1 VVYGRTERAGGGNT
15 RAIGTLDEQGGATV
29 STYTEEMTQYNE
41 LANTEDG
48 QALLQGETW
57 KPLPSAPV
65 APPLR
70 TEWLPPVL
78 SSMSEAIA
86 ANLSVPP
93 DLPALIGLGVASA
106 CACGRIGVQLKPDW
120 YEPAQ
125 LFLLGVL
132 DSGEGK
138 TPAFRHMAG
147 QLFKYQAEINKLRAV
162 QIESDKAAMD
172 VLSAKKQAAIKGK
185 DTQEARAIAEEIAQ
199 FPEVHTMS
207 RFIGGDVTP
216 ERIAEIMRD
225 NDGATAQLDDEGELF
240 ELLAG
245 RYQDLPNLNP
255 WLKGYSGG
263 VSLTMERKGGSTI
276 VDNPNLSVLVLAQS
290 YVLDALMDERRMR
303 GKGMLARFLIAA
315 PEPVREYGE
324 EPDLPAPVVIGY
336 QTHVRELIA
345 LRPAILKLTDEA
357 RELFFGWRNEIRQR
371 QWTDWAPL
379 KRDGYS
385 GKLAGNTARL
395 ACILRLWED
404 SDTYEPIDAL
414 LMKNAIAF
422 TRYFIGHML
431 HVIGAEGNL
440 TEHAK
445 ETLALLIKNREPVQ
459 KERDLKRILRQRKLF
474 PTDEAVDLA
483 FSELEREGY
492 IRRTQ
497 EQSGGRPTALV
508 ELHQDLIQDVQEVE
522 F

>member
-1 VVYGRTERAGGGNT
+1 
-15 RAIGTLDEQGGATV
+15 
-29 STYTEEMTQYNE
+29 
-41 LANTEDG
+41 
-48 QALLQGETW
+48 
-57 KPLPSAPV
+57 
-65 APPLR
+65 
-70 TEWLPPVL
+70 
-78 SSMSEAIA
+78 MSEAIA

-106 CACGRIGVQLKPDW
+106 CTCGRIGVQLKPDW

-147 QLFKYQAEINKLRAV
+147 QLFKYQADVNKQRAV
-162 QIESDKAAMD
+162 QIESDKAALD
-172 VLSAKKQAAIKGK
+172 VLSAKKQAAIKKK
-185 DTQEARAIAEEIAQ
+185 DTKEARAIAEEIAE
-199 FPEVHTMS
+199 FPVVHLMN

-216 ERIAEIMRD
+216 ERLAEIMRD

-240 ELLAG
+240 ELLSG
-245 RYQDLPNLNP
+245 RYQDMPNLNP

-276 VDNPNLSVLVLAQS
+276 VDNPNLSALVLTQS
-290 YVLDALMDERRMR
+290 YVLDSLMDERRMR
-303 GKGMLARFLIAA
+303 GKGLLARFLIAA

-324 EPDLPAPVVIGY
+324 EPDLPAPVVMGY
-336 QTHVRELIA
+336 QAHIKELLA
-345 LRPAILKLTDEA
+345 LRPATLKLTDEA
-357 RELFFGWRNEIRQR
+357 RELFFAWRNEIRQR

-404 SDTYEPIDAL
+404 TDTFDPIDVL
-414 LMKNAIAF
+414 LMKNAIEL

-431 HVIGAEGNL
+431 HLIGTKGNL
-440 TEHAK
+440 TEPAQ
-445 ETLALLIKNREPVQ
+445 ETLALLIKNTEPIQ

-474 PTDEAVDLA
+474 STDEVVDLA
-483 FSELEREGY
+483 FSELERAGY

-497 EQSGGRPTALV
+497 EKGGGRPIALI
-508 ELHQDLIQDVQEVE
+508 ELHPDFIQDVQEVE

>member
-1 VVYGRTERAGGGNT
+1 M
-15 RAIGTLDEQGGATV
+15 
-29 STYTEEMTQYNE
+29 STYTEEIEQYNE
-41 LANTEDG
+41 LVNTEEG
-48 QALLQGETW
+48 KALLQETPW

-65 APPLR
+65 APPLC

-78 SSMSEAIA
+78 SGMTEAIA

-106 CACGRIGVQLKPDW
+106 CTCGRIGVQLKPDW

-125 LFLLGVL
+125 LFLLGIL

-147 QLFKYQAEINKLRAV
+147 QLFKYQAEVNKQRAI
-162 QIESDKAAMD
+162 QIESDKAALD
-172 VLSAKKQAAIKGK
+172 VLSTKKQAAIKSK
-185 DTQEARAIAEEIAQ
+185 DTKEARAIAEEIAE
-199 FPEVHTMS
+199 FPEVHLMN

-225 NDGATAQLDDEGELF
+225 NNGATAQLDDEGELF

-245 RYQDLPNLNP
+245 RYQELPNLNP

-276 VDNPNLSVLVLAQS
+276 VDNPNMSVLVLAQS
-290 YVLDALMDERRMR
+290 YILGTLLDEKRMR
-303 GKGMLARFLIAA
+303 GKGLLARFLIAA
-315 PEPVREYGE
+315 PEPIREYGE
-324 EPDLPAPVVIGY
+324 EPDLPSAVLHGY
-336 QTHVRELIA
+336 QEHIKELIA
-345 LRPAILKLTDEA
+345 LQPAILKLTPEA
-357 RELFFGWRNEIRQR
+357 RELFFAWRNEIRQR

-404 SDTYEPIDAL
+404 SDPYEPIDAM
-414 LMKNAIAF
+414 LMKNAIAL

-440 TEHAK
+440 TEAAK
-445 ETLALLIKNREPVQ
+445 ETLALLIKNREPIQ

-474 PTDEAVDLA
+474 STDEAVGLA
-483 FSELEREGY
+483 FDELERVGY
-492 IRRTQ
+492 LRRTQ
-497 EQSGGRPTALV
+497 EQSGGRPSALI
-508 ELHQDLIQDVQEVE
+508 ELHPDLIQDVQEVE